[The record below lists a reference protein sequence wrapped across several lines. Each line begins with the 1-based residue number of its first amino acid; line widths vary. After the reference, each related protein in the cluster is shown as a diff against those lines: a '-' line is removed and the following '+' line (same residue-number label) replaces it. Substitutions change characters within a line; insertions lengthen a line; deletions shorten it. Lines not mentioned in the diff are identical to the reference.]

1 MDNITFFKRL
11 TLPLFGK
18 PYSSF
23 PMPTEVDVKSIAMS
37 VIPEDHELDEAW
49 NGLHAAEDVALSV
62 VASSTLCEA
71 VVGLGRL

>member
-1 MDNITFFKRL
+1 
-11 TLPLFGK
+11 
-18 PYSSF
+18 
-23 PMPTEVDVKSIAMS
+23 MPTEVDVKSIAMS